1 MKELIKYDNNDVAVV
16 EENLEKLKEMSIS
29 EIDAYG
35 SDIQRSMTDSSSNI
49 LEKAKMIELGTLSE
63 ELDELSDITKKHK
76 KLLPI
81 LQTPLSKLRRYKN
94 RFIKV
99 QSRIDQIEE
108 SLENQKQKIEVHTA
122 YMEEQIGSLKTIIR
136 DLRICEDTLLKYS
149 EEIESDTD
157 QIRFQAVSSRLR
169 TINNTRIIAEQAQA
183 EALMIL
189 CEQREAKI
197 QLEEVIKNALPAI
210 QIQAVNSVGIRVNKE
225 TQDIISKTRD
235 ITSNIIVQNAT
246 EVKNMAIELQKNR
259 TKSIVDDEK
268 LAKAQ
273 SILTEAMQVI
283 AKASEVEAETNVR
296 LTKSLREKAKDN
308 TRYIEMLSD
317 RVDNSN

>member
-1 MKELIKYDNNDVAVV
+1 MQDLVKYDNNDVVVV
-16 EENLEKLKEMSIS
+16 EENIEKLKTMSVS
-29 EIDAYG
+29 EIDNYG
-35 SDIQRSMTDSSSNI
+35 ADIQRSMTDSSSNI
-49 LEKAKMIELGTLSE
+49 LDKAKMIELGSLSE
-63 ELDELSDITKKHK
+63 ELDELSDIAKKHK

-81 LQTPLSKLRRYKN
+81 LQTPLSKLRRYQN
-94 RFIKV
+94 RFVKV

-108 SLENQKQKIEVHTA
+108 SLENQKQKIEVHVA
-122 YMEEQIGSLKTIIR
+122 YMEEQICNLKTIVR
-136 DLRICEDTLLKYS
+136 DLRVCEDTLLKYS
-149 EEIESDTD
+149 EEIKSDTD
-157 QIRFQAVSSRLR
+157 QVRFQAVSGRLR

-183 EALMIL
+183 EALMIV
-189 CEQREAKI
+189 CEQREAKA

-246 EVKNMAIELQKNR
+246 EVKNMAIELQKNK

-308 TRYIEMLSD
+308 QKYIDILSD
-317 RVDNSN
+317 RISNSN